1 MRERIARVSKKN
13 LEALPFATS
22 PGLCPCETAH
32 RLLRR
37 LFRRLFRHFRDVR
50 TAAIGFSLTRSNHS
64 AASHSARLALTSL
77 DQGTGANDVALHASR
92 SDALSED
99 SLDALLRKAAASIFS
114 TRFDSRRNITLD
126 CAQRSDSA
134 GFTA

>member
-1 MRERIARVSKKN
+1 LRERIARVSKKN

-32 RLLRR
+32 R

-114 TRFDSRRNITLD
+114 TRFDSRRNTTLD